1 MGLKHKLI
9 CRLRCAN
16 SDKEGL
22 NRLIL
27 KWCRCFKEVE
37 KAVNCGKR

>member
-1 MGLKHKLI
+1 MSLKSRMI
-9 CRLRCAN
+9 SRLRCMN

-27 KWCRCFKEVE
+27 KWCRCFKEAE
-37 KAVNCGKR
+37 KALNCRKR